1 MDVKHKFTLSIR
13 KDLRLIWVCP
23 FLAGNL
29 AFKVLDK
36 FPYVILNIAKGAS
49 SDEKPCSVASLIIWV

>member
-1 MDVKHKFTLSIR
+1 MGVKRKFTLSIE

-29 AFKVLDK
+29 SFKVLDK
-36 FPYVILNIAKGAS
+36 LLYVILKIAKGAS